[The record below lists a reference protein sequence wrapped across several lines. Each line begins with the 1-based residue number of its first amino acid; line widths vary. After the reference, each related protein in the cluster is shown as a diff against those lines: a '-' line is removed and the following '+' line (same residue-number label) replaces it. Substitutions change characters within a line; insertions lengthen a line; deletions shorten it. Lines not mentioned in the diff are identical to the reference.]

1 MLMLGGLGHLFL
13 SVGSAVFGIW
23 FRSSAARADSAVVY
37 APQMTLDISFS
48 VRARHIHHHVDVNRQ
63 GIDLSLRV
71 PLPGTV
77 LFLLG

>member
-1 MLMLGGLGHLFL
+1 MLMLGGLGHLSL

-48 VRARHIHHHVDVNRQ
+48 VRARHLYLHVDVNRQ

-71 PLPGTV
+71 PFPTGA
-77 LFLLG
+77 FF